1 MITSAQPG
9 ANSAINLHTTYHKGD
24 ERGDKVAKKREEKQY
39 KNNRKVRG
47 GFFAEVR
54 VTISYKLLNGTNFE
68 RGKLRAYR
76 ECLGVR
82 LHGTGP
88 TFSAQDRLLKSCAQL
103 QDARRADFKLYVQYP
118 HGGHHTPASNSIF
131 GGQI

>member
-9 ANSAINLHTTYHKGD
+9 ANFAINLHTTYHKGD

-68 RGKLRAYR
+68 RGKLRVSRVSRCQVAGHR
-76 ECLGVR
+76 TDFL
-82 LHGTGP
+82 GTGP
-88 TFSAQDRLLKSCAQL
+88 TSQVMRT
-103 QDARRADFKLYVQYP
+103 
-118 HGGHHTPASNSIF
+118 TPRCSPC
-131 GGQI
+131 G